1 MILKLTFEGILK
13 ECNRLG
19 FERELQE
26 RSAWFKSRLAKLD
39 LDYNKGLIDTAT
51 YNKRQS
57 EILKELDSLSK
68 QKPVDTQGGASFE
81 F

>member
-1 MILKLTFEGILK
+1 MKLTFEGVLK
-13 ECNRLG
+13 ECNRLA

-39 LDYNKGLIDTAT
+39 LDYNKGLIDIAT

-57 EILKELDSLSK
+57 EILKDLDSISK
-68 QKPVDTQGGASFE
+68 QKSVDIQGGTSLE